1 MTNPPIPLFLNPVAG
16 RGRAGRQATAIRDR
30 FAARDVPVELIE
42 SGAVGDLEQRV
53 FDHAKSDRGPLI
65 VAGGDGSVHET
76 VNGILTA
83 GTRTP
88 MGVIP
93 IGTGN
98 DFAKACSIPLDWEMA
113 ASLLADRISESV
125 PTRYIDAGK
134 MNERFFANGVGI
146 GFDAKI
152 NRIAEKYSWPIGDLV
167 YLIAVLEGLW
177 DGVITP
183 AVKMRYGESEY
194 EGRITLA
201 NISNGSWVGGM
212 FYIAP
217 MAANDDGHLDL
228 IVAAPVSRSR
238 VLALLPK
245 LIRGTHT
252 EEADINCERITEFE
266 LHADAPVPSHIDGET
281 QPLQT
286 DFRIQILPDA
296 LAIL

>member
-1 MTNPPIPLFLNPVAG
+1 MTNRPIPLFLNPVAG
-16 RGRAGRQATAIRDR
+16 RGRAAKHAAAIRDS
-30 FAARDVPVELIE
+30 FAARNVNVELIE
-42 SGAVGDLEQRV
+42 SNAVGDLERRI
-53 FDHAKSDRGPLI
+53 FEHAISDRGPLI
-65 VAGGDGSVHET
+65 VAGGDGSVHEA
-76 VNGILTA
+76 VNGVLAA

-98 DFAKACSIPLDWEMA
+98 DFAKACSIPLEWDMA
-113 ASLLADRISESV
+113 ASLLADRISASV
-125 PTRYIDAGK
+125 PARNVDAGK

-152 NRIAEKYSWPIGDLV
+152 NRIAEKYSWPIGDFV

-183 AVKMRYGESEY
+183 SVKMRFDEGEY

-212 FYIAP
+212 FFIAP
-217 MAANDDGHLDL
+217 MAENDDGHLDL
-228 IVAAPVSRSR
+228 IVAAPVTRSR

-245 LIRGTHT
+245 LMRGTHT
-252 EEADINCERITEFE
+252 EEAEISYERITEFE
-266 LHADAPVPSHIDGET
+266 LLADAPVPSHVDGEN

-286 DFRIQILPDA
+286 DFRIQILPGA